1 MKHKKNVL
9 IFAIFVVLLLTLAV
23 IVPQD
28 VADANAFVHTV
39 DVKVLRVSCDNGV
52 LRHYA
57 MSWSY
62 HWANHQARG
71 SHQHPSPVY
80 NVTYVDTTCTREVCW
95 NCS

>member
-1 MKHKKNVL
+1 MKLVKL
-9 IFAIFVVLLLTLAV
+9 GICFIFFLTVVV
-23 IVPQD
+23 IVPSD
-28 VADANAFVHTV
+28 HADANAFIHTV
-39 DVKVLRVSCDNGV
+39 DVKILRVSCDNGV

-62 HWANHQARG
+62 HWANHPFNG

-80 NVTYVDTTCTREVCW
+80 NVEYIDTECTREDCQ